1 MPDSTC
7 IITGATRGIGR
18 ATALRF
24 ARRGWNVVLA
34 ARRAEALEQAA
45 QQVVEAGG
53 RGLPLVTD
61 VGRPEELRRLVTT
74 AHERFGRID
83 VLVNNA
89 GVAPLG
95 TIDEIAPEAFDQVYA
110 VNIAAIYHATR
121 AVWPLM
127 QDQGGGL
134 IVNVS
139 SLASVDPF
147 RGFAVYGAS
156 KAWVNLFSQAMA
168 AEGRPHGIRV
178 FAVAPGAVE
187 TELMRSA
194 FPDFPADK
202 ALAPDD
208 VAAVIASLWNAD
220 LSPCSG
226 QTLFV
231 RK

>member
-1 MPDSTC
+1 MPNSTC

-24 ARRGWNVVLA
+24 AADGWNVVIA
-34 ARRAEALEQAA
+34 ARHAEALEQTAEA
-45 QQVVEAGG
+45 VVEAGG
-53 RGLPLVTD
+53 SCLPLATD
-61 VGRPEELRRLVTT
+61 VGRPAEVRRLVTT

-95 TIDEIAPEAFDQVYA
+95 TIDEITPEAFDQVYE

-134 IVNVS
+134 IVNLS

-194 FPDFPADK
+194 FPDFPVDK

-208 VAAVIASLWNAD
+208 VAAVIASLWNAG